1 MSEAQVSIEN
11 NNNFKMSETLVRR
24 MTEKKEEKKI
34 ILLSE
39 AENTIVGAIGG
50 ATETS
55 LQMPILTA
63 KICFQEGRPLP
74 KGLGLYRGIG
84 IQVGS
89 MAPVTAIQVAS
100 TGFYQKLMGAA
111 TRKLSDLEVI
121 GCAVMGGFTCSVVY
135 GPADFMMIHQQ
146 RLGMGLFP
154 AYSALAKEYG
164 AMIPYRGVVSCGA
177 REAVYVGG
185 YLGFAPVVTQKIRDM
200 QITKSE
206 LMTSVLG
213 SCAIGVPAALASH
226 PIDTAKT
233 VFQADLKKEK
243 YTSATYVFFCQNLNF
258 QNLSRTKII
267 F

>member
-89 MAPVTAIQVAS
+89 MAPVTAIQVAA
-100 TGFYQKLMGAA
+100 TGFYQKLMH
-111 TRKLSDLEVI
+111 SQ
-121 GCAVMGGFTCSVVY
+121 
-135 GPADFMMIHQQ
+135 IH
-146 RLGMGLFP
+146 R
-154 AYSALAKEYG
+154 
-164 AMIPYRGVVSCGA
+164 
-177 REAVYVGG
+177 
-185 YLGFAPVVTQKIRDM
+185 
-200 QITKSE
+200 
-206 LMTSVLG
+206 
-213 SCAIGVPAALASH
+213 
-226 PIDTAKT
+226 
-233 VFQADLKKEK
+233 
-243 YTSATYVFFCQNLNF
+243 
-258 QNLSRTKII
+258 
-267 F
+267 